1 MLIKKTQ
8 IADFKDETLNMW
20 TNDFTE
26 AYLKDLINTKY
37 DLCFT
42 VNGIDKLTTH
52 VWHENKCEKTTF
64 KQFLD
69 FCENNQEI
77 VKIIEL
83 QSKEYSLYSE
93 IENRIGWAMSKLTR
107 HLKNK
112 ESVKLE
118 NFTAT
123 MRDEMVNSKIYTY
136 KDNKISNWYSA
147 KNPEKVD
154 LNKLREE
161 IKRLEI
167 IKEEADNLFNKY
179 YQK

>member
-1 MLIKKTQ
+1 MLIKKTK
-8 IADFKDETLNMW
+8 ITDFKDETLNMW

-37 DLCFT
+37 NLCFT

-52 VWHENKCEKTTF
+52 IWHDNDCKKTTF
-64 KQFLD
+64 KQFLT
-69 FCENNQEI
+69 FCETNQEI

-83 QSKEYSLYSE
+83 QSKEYSLFTS
-93 IENRIGWAMSKLTR
+93 IENRVGWTMANLTR
-107 HLKNK
+107 NLKNE

-123 MRDEMVNSKIYTY
+123 MRNEMINQINYTY
-136 KDNKISNWYSA
+136 KEKKISNWYSA
-147 KNPEKVD
+147 KNPKKIN
-154 LNKLREE
+154 LNELKEE
-161 IKRLEI
+161 IKRLEV